1 MKKILFSCLIALSL
15 LAIPNLGFA
24 KSLITVKTSENL
36 SQLWIPCKADKKPES
51 EANTTTPES
60 SKQTTYYECQ
70 VEPGMGAIQ
79 IMLGTTIQYATF
91 LIGLVG
97 VLFIVINGMMYS
109 IGGDDK
115 SGAKD
120 RIMKSVFG
128 LILLLLSWVLL
139 NAIAP
144 WIYGGS

>member
-1 MKKILFSCLIALSL
+1 
-15 LAIPNLGFA
+15 
-24 KSLITVKTSENL
+24 
-36 SQLWIPCKADKKPES
+36 
-51 EANTTTPES
+51 
-60 SKQTTYYECQ
+60 
-70 VEPGMGAIQ
+70 MGAIQ

-91 LIGLVG
+91 LIGLIG

-128 LILLLLSWVLL
+128 LILLLLS
-139 NAIAP
+139 
-144 WIYGGS
+144 

>member
-1 MKKILFSCLIALSL
+1 
-15 LAIPNLGFA
+15 
-24 KSLITVKTSENL
+24 
-36 SQLWIPCKADKKPES
+36 
-51 EANTTTPES
+51 
-60 SKQTTYYECQ
+60 
-70 VEPGMGAIQ
+70 MGAIQ

-91 LIGLVG
+91 LIGLIG

-128 LILLLLSWVLL
+128 LILLLLSWVIL

-144 WIYGGS
+144 WIYQGS